1 MTVAGEAWP
10 EVRKFGGSPTLVEEE
25 EGLAWWWR
33 DVGTVVE
40 RERDDWPEQRGWR
53 RDATTAAQRWQHN
66 KGARVVVSPEVV
78 EREIGDND
86 SGNTTVAA

>member
-10 EVRKFGGSPTLVEEE
+10 EVRKFGGSPTLVEE